1 MRSKTRALLLCL
13 HCLAITAMTPI
24 AAMGQ
29 NPAKRPLVLPVFNG
43 GYVSFRSETSGN
55 APPAAT
61 PSLSA
66 LLFSQAFTGEDRIIH
81 RVLTDSER
89 RVVFAYDLSLSSD
102 PVTKKFRLV
111 VLPADEAFRRSFLR
125 DNAPVRAHESFATFP
140 RSTAPQTL
148 DDGDAVSLELLVNH
162 ESGVK
167 IVDVVKV
174 TFDRTILRENYLEAA
189 PKDFTLDAVSSLAIK
204 SYELSI
210 DGVVVGKSKS
220 KLGCAGSLLWFYVP
234 DRGRFILS
242 LSPRDG
248 YSFEKIGMV
257 DGNRIEFVM
266 NGELYEWTSG
276 EPIFPN
282 GGGAWNL
289 WVLHDPNYEP
299 LFLPKRNAPLPG
311 GSQKGPSV
319 LERLEDKFLTRQ
331 GISWVRNV
339 GETKGAGK
347 PSIDAPQRVMI
358 GGADSMENLL
368 PKIP

>member
-1 MRSKTRALLLCL
+1 MRSKTWALLLCF
-13 HCLAITAMTPI
+13 HCLAI
-24 AAMGQ
+24 AAMAQ
-29 NPAKRPLVLPVFNG
+29 NPAKRQLVLPVSSG
-43 GYVSFRSETSGN
+43 GYVAFRSETSGN
-55 APPAAT
+55 APAAASQ
-61 PSLSA
+61 SLSA
-66 LLFSQAFTGEDRIIH
+66 LLFSQAFAGEDRIIH

-111 VLPADEAFRRSFLR
+111 VLPADEAFRRSFLKES
-125 DNAPVRAHESFATFP
+125 APVRAHESFATFP
-140 RSTAPQTL
+140 KSTAPQTL
-148 DDGDAVSLELLVNH
+148 DDGDAVSLVLLVNH

-174 TFDRTILRENYLEAA
+174 TFDRSILRENYLESA
-189 PKDFTLDAVSSLAIK
+189 PKDFTLDAVSLAIK

-210 DGVVVGKSKS
+210 DGVLIGKSKS

-234 DRGRFILS
+234 DRGRFIIS
-242 LSPRDG
+242 LAARDG
-248 YSFEKIGMV
+248 YSFQKVGVV
-257 DGNRIEFVM
+257 DGNRIEFVL

-276 EPIFPN
+276 ETIFPN
-282 GGGAWNL
+282 GGAWNL

-299 LFLPKRNAPLPG
+299 LFMPQRNAPPPG
-311 GSQKGPSV
+311 GSQKGPNV
-319 LERLEDKFLTRQ
+319 FQKLEDRFLTRQ
-331 GISWVRNV
+331 GISLLRNV
-339 GETKGAGK
+339 GLATQGK